1 MGLKSFALS
10 TKLHLIT
17 KALRHIISACFI
29 LKQCFLLFRESCGK
43 FLPEDLL
50 LVRKCAFWLEGVV
63 MVSYAVFK
71 SNVLHFENVF
81 LAW

>member
-1 MGLKSFALS
+1 M
-10 TKLHLIT
+10 IT
-17 KALRHIISACFI
+17 KALRHIISASFI

-71 SNVLHFENVF
+71 SNVLHFVMVKREFVELLF
-81 LAW
+81 LLKI